1 MAQNFSTR
9 VNVPTAPRFPYQPP
23 FAWEILNAAEEAG
36 FGVSEDLSGDQING
50 FTVAQTISKNGVR
63 VSSARA
69 FITPFEHRKNLHVIV
84 NATVT
89 KVRTLGRRVTG
100 VDVLIVSR

>member
-1 MAQNFSTR
+1 M
-9 VNVPTAPRFPYQPP
+9 
-23 FAWEILNAAEEAG
+23 
-36 FGVSEDLSGDQING
+36 SGDRING

-69 FITPFEHRKNLHVIV
+69 FLTPFEGRKNLHVIV

-89 KVRTLGRRVTG
+89 KVRTLNKRATG
-100 VDVLIVSR
+100 VDVLIVRNWWPRRSFPAFTRRSFFFLRTGRGGSCSRSGRWSCPRAR